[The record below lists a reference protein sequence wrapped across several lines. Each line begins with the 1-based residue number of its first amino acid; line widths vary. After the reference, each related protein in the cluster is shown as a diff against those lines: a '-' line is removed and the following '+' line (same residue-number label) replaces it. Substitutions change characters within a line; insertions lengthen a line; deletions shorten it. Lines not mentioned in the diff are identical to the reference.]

1 MTRAQTN
8 AGAVMGMDG
17 NREESKI
24 TIEKINTEIN
34 TTINHRN
41 KYNNQPRE
49 EDGEST
55 SERWGR
61 IGTGTFAKYQISIDY
76 NINKE

>member
-1 MTRAQTN
+1 
-8 AGAVMGMDG
+8 MDG

-24 TIEKINTEIN
+24 TIEEINTEIN

-41 KYNNQPRE
+41 KYNNQPQE

-55 SERWGR
+55 SERWGQM
-61 IGTGTFAKYQISIDY
+61 GTGMIAKYQ
-76 NINKE
+76 